1 MPADTSYVGNARY
14 PRSRLEKLG
23 VKDTFVVSVIDVDD
37 DSFHRELDGKA
48 AKIATGKKPKASSDM
63 IVYGVTAKPDL
74 DRLTALRGSIVPAGM
89 IWVLWP
95 KGRKELREDDVRNA
109 AIAQGLVDV
118 KVMSFSETLSALK
131 LVIPVAQRP
140 KVAKPAKQAA
150 KKAAK
155 P

>member
-1 MPADTSYVGNARY
+1 MPETTSYVGNARY

-23 VKDTFVVSVIDVDD
+23 VKETFVISVIDVDD
-37 DSFHRELDGKA
+37 DSFLRELDGRA
-48 AKIATGKKPKASSDM
+48 ATIATGKKPRAKSDM
-63 IVYGVTAKPDL
+63 IVFGATAKTAL
-74 DRLTALRGSIVPAGM
+74 DRLTALRASIVPAGA

-109 AIAQGLVDV
+109 AKAQGLVDI

-140 KVAKPAKQAA
+140 TV
-150 KKAAK
+150 KKTK
-155 P
+155 KKM